1 MGSTTSACGK
11 DDSKQQRPQQLS
23 SPFTAFS
30 NALAFHYKIIGS
42 IAALSF
48 LSLICII
55 LLFLFF

>member
-23 SPFTAFS
+23 SPNTNFA
-30 NALAFHYKIIGS
+30 NALAFPYKSIWS

-48 LSLICII
+48 LSLIWII